1 MGAEP
6 PGTFMRQSCV
16 DGSSIDPEAPRS
28 FTRQS
33 RAEANPTGAQLSGK
47 LTGLQSRWIITHPEE
62 LNADESGIAWSEIC
76 GSECIARLLLRKGFR
91 CAEEVNAFLRP
102 RLSSL
107 SDPFLLP
114 QMHAAVSRI
123 LKALNQRERIVL
135 FGDYDVDGVTSLAL
149 LAEMLRAYGS
159 APELFLPLRMEEGY
173 GLSRESVE
181 RCLAQHRPQLL
192 IAIDCG
198 TSSVNEIADLQKS
211 AVDVIVLDHHEPKSV
226 LPDCVAIVNPKAG
239 DSSFEYLCSVGIV
252 FKLCHAL
259 LKTRPVSGFDLK
271 SKLDLVALGT
281 VADIV
286 PLRDENRVLV
296 QRGAIEI
303 AQTSRIGLRKLMQ
316 VAGVRPPILPEDIGY
331 RLGPRLNAAGR
342 LSTAEKSLR
351 LLLTHDDGEART
363 LAAEL
368 DRQNR
373 ERQEVEKQI
382 FDLAIEK
389 IEDRLDFAR
398 DAAIVV
404 GARGWHPGVLG
415 IVASRIARRYHRPT
429 IVIGFDENGIGKGSG
444 RSIEGLNL
452 VEALSCC
459 AERLDKFGGH
469 EMAAGLALHEEHF
482 DLFAE
487 EFRKTARELLS
498 EEALEPSTRLDHELA
513 FTEIDIDFLRWHEML
528 QPFGSGN
535 PQPLFLAREVEP
547 VAPPRVVND
556 KHLIF
561 RLRQGNRHRR
571 AVYFDGVP
579 NQLPPTPW
587 DIAFRI
593 RADEYEGETLVG
605 MQIEA
610 VRQAERRACEQ

>member
-1 MGAEP
+1 MRSKVEENP
-6 PGTFMRQSCV
+6 IVTQQPGNFAR
-16 DGSSIDPEAPRS
+16 
-28 FTRQS
+28 
-33 RAEANPTGAQLSGK
+33 
-47 LTGLQSRWIITHPEE
+47 QSRWIIAPPEE
-62 LNADESGIAWSEIC
+62 LNGGVISWSEIC

-91 CAEEVNAFLRP
+91 CAEEVNSFLRP

-123 LKALNQRERIVL
+123 LAALDRRERIVL

-149 LAEMLRAYGS
+149 LAEMLRAYGG
-159 APELFLPLRMEEGY
+159 APELFLPFRMEEGY
-173 GLSRESVE
+173 GLSPESVE
-181 RCLAQHRPQLL
+181 RCLGQHQPQLL

-198 TSSVNEIADLQKS
+198 TSSLREIADLRKRG
-211 AVDVIVLDHHEPKSV
+211 VEVIVLDHHEPKSA
-226 LPDCVAIVNPKAG
+226 LPDCVAIVNPKIS
-239 DSSFEYLCSVGIV
+239 DSAFEYLCSVGIV

-259 LKTRPVSGFDLK
+259 LKTRPLPEFDLK

-286 PLRDENRVLV
+286 PLCGENRILV
-296 QRGAIEI
+296 QRGGIAI

-351 LLLTHDDGEART
+351 LLLTHDEGEAT
-363 LAAEL
+363 MLAAEL
-368 DRQNR
+368 DQQNR

-382 FDLAIEK
+382 FDAAIEK
-389 IEDRLDFAR
+389 IEDRLDVAR
-398 DAAIVV
+398 DAGIVV
-404 GARGWHPGVLG
+404 GAPGWHPGVLG

-429 IVIGFDENGIGKGSG
+429 IVIGFDETGIGKGSG

-459 AERLDKFGGH
+459 TERLEKFGGH
-469 EMAAGLALHEEHF
+469 EMAAGLALREENF
-482 DLFAE
+482 DAFAE
-487 EFRKTARELLS
+487 RFRKAARELLS
-498 EEALEPSTRLDHELA
+498 DEALQPCVRLDHELA
-513 FTEIDIDFLRWHEML
+513 FTEIDLSFLQWHEML
-528 QPFGSGN
+528 QPFGNGN
-535 PQPLFLAREVEP
+535 PQPLLLAREVEP
-547 VAPPRVVND
+547 VAPPRVVNE
-556 KHLIF
+556 KHLIL

-571 AVYFDGVP
+571 AIYFDGAA

-593 RADEYEGETLVG
+593 RADEYEGETLVA

-610 VRQAERRACEQ
+610 VRSAEQS

>member
-1 MGAEP
+1 
-6 PGTFMRQSCV
+6 V
-16 DGSSIDPEAPRS
+16 
-28 FTRQS
+28 
-33 RAEANPTGAQLSGK
+33 LH
-47 LTGLQSRWIITHPEE
+47 RWILAPPED
-62 LNADESGIAWSEIC
+62 LNGGVISWSEIC
-76 GSECIARLLLRKGFR
+76 RSECIARLLLRKGFR

-114 QMHAAVSRI
+114 QMQAAVSRI
-123 LKALNQRERIVL
+123 LAALDRQQRIVL

-149 LAEMLRAYGS
+149 LAEMLRAYGG

-173 GLSRESVE
+173 GLSPESVQ
-181 RCLAQHRPQLL
+181 RCLAQQRPQLL
-192 IAIDCG
+192 IAVDCG
-198 TSSVNEIADLQKS
+198 TSSVNEIADLRKR
-211 AVDVIVLDHHEPKSV
+211 AVDVIVLDHHEPKSA
-226 LPDCVAIVNPKAG
+226 LPDCVAIVNPKTAESG
-239 DSSFEYLCSVGIV
+239 FEYLCSVGIV

-259 LKTRPVSGFDLK
+259 LKTRPLPEFDLK

-286 PLRDENRVLV
+286 PLHGENRVLV

-316 VAGVRPPILPEDIGY
+316 VAGVRSPILPEDIGY

-351 LLLTHDDGEART
+351 LLLTDDDYEAT
-363 LAAEL
+363 MLAAEL
-368 DRQNR
+368 DAQNR
-373 ERQEVEKQI
+373 ERQEVEKQT
-382 FDLAIEK
+382 FEKAIEK
-389 IEDRLDFAR
+389 IEKEFDAAR

-404 GARGWHPGVLG
+404 GECGWHPGVLG
-415 IVASRIARRYHRPT
+415 IVASRIARKYHRPT
-429 IVIGFDENGIGKGSG
+429 VVIGFDDNGIGKGSG

-452 VEALSCC
+452 VEALSYC
-459 AERLDKFGGH
+459 ADRLDKFGGH
-469 EMAAGLALHEEHF
+469 EMAAGLALPKENF

-487 EFRKTARELLS
+487 GFRKAARDLLS
-498 EEALEPSTRLDHELA
+498 EDALQPCVRLDHELP
-513 FTEIDIDFLRWHEML
+513 FTEINIDFLRWHEML
-528 QPFGSGN
+528 QPFGNGN
-535 PQPLFLAREVEP
+535 RQPIFLAREVEP
-547 VAPPRVVND
+547 VASPRVVND

-571 AVYFDGVP
+571 AVYFDGMA

-593 RADEYEGETLVG
+593 RADEYDGETLVA

-610 VRQAERRACEQ
+610 VRQAERRERKL

>member
-1 MGAEP
+1 MQHRVKREFTNVEPLRRPGDRVAEA
-6 PGTFMRQSCV
+6 PGTFTRQHRWILAPSEKLNS
-16 DGSSIDPEAPRS
+16 SSIS
-28 FTRQS
+28 W
-33 RAEANPTGAQLSGK
+33 G
-47 LTGLQSRWIITHPEE
+47 
-62 LNADESGIAWSEIC
+62 EIC

-91 CAEEVNAFLRP
+91 CLEEVDAFLRP
-102 RLSSL
+102 RLGSL
-107 SDPFLLP
+107 SDPFLVP
-114 QMHAAVSRI
+114 QMRTAVSRI
-123 LKALNQRERIVL
+123 LEAVNRQERIVL
-135 FGDYDVDGVTSLAL
+135 FGDYDVDGVTSLTL

-173 GLSRESVE
+173 GLSPESVE
-181 RCLAQHRPQLL
+181 RCLGQYRPQLL
-192 IAIDCG
+192 IAVDCG
-198 TSSVNEIADLQKS
+198 ASSVNEITDLRKRG
-211 AVDVIVLDHHEPKSV
+211 VDVIVLDHHEPKSA
-226 LPDCVAIVNPKAG
+226 LPDCIAIVNPKTTNSG
-239 DSSFEYLCSVGIV
+239 FEYLCSVGIV

-259 LKTRPVSGFDLK
+259 LKTSPLPEFDLK

-286 PLRDENRVLV
+286 PLRAENRILV

-303 AQTSRIGLRKLMQ
+303 ARTPRIGLRKLIQ

-351 LLLTHDDGEART
+351 LLLTDDDSEAT
-363 LAAEL
+363 MLAAEL

-389 IEDRLDFAR
+389 IEDRLDVAR

-404 GARGWHPGVLG
+404 GGRGWHQGVLG

-429 IVIGFDENGIGKGSG
+429 IVIGFEENGIGKGSG

-452 VEALSCC
+452 VEALSRC
-459 AERLDKFGGH
+459 AATLDKFGGH
-469 EMAAGLALHEEHF
+469 EMAAGLALHAENF

-487 EFRKTARELLS
+487 MFCKAASEVLS
-498 EEALEPSTRLDHELA
+498 KEALLPYVRLDHELA

-528 QPFGSGN
+528 QPFGNGN
-535 PQPLFLAREVEP
+535 PQPLFLARNIEP
-547 VAPPRVVND
+547 VAPPKVVNE

-571 AVYFDGVP
+571 AVFFDGVT
-579 NQLPPTPW
+579 NTLPPSPW

-593 RADEYEGETLVG
+593 RADEYDGETLVA

-610 VRQAERRACEQ
+610 VRQSERRACEQ

>member
-1 MGAEP
+1 V
-6 PGTFMRQSCV
+6 QH
-16 DGSSIDPEAPRS
+16 
-28 FTRQS
+28 
-33 RAEANPTGAQLSGK
+33 
-47 LTGLQSRWIITHPEE
+47 RWILAPPEE
-62 LNADESGIAWSEIC
+62 LNGRAISWGEIC

-91 CAEEVNAFLRP
+91 CAEEVDAFLRP
-102 RLSSL
+102 RLGSL

-123 LKALNQRERIVL
+123 LEAINRRERIVL

-149 LAEMLRAYGS
+149 LAEMLRAYGRT
-159 APELFLPLRMEEGY
+159 PELFLPLRMEEGY
-173 GLSRESVE
+173 GLGPESVE
-181 RCLAQHRPQLL
+181 RCLGQYRPQLL
-192 IAIDCG
+192 IAVDCG
-198 TSSVNEIADLQKS
+198 TSSLKEITDLRKRG
-211 AVDVIVLDHHEPKSV
+211 VDVIVLDHHEPKSA
-226 LPDCVAIVNPKAG
+226 LPDCIAIVNPKTT
-239 DSSFEYLCSVGIV
+239 DSGFEYLCSVGIV

-259 LKTRPVSGFDLK
+259 LKTAPLPEFDLK
-271 SKLDLVALGT
+271 SRLDLVALGT

-286 PLRDENRVLV
+286 PLRAENRVLV

-303 AQTSRIGLRKLMQ
+303 ARTSRIGLRKLMQ

-351 LLLTHDDGEART
+351 LLLTEDDGEAT
-363 LAAEL
+363 MLAAEL

-373 ERQEVEKQI
+373 ERQEVEKRI
-382 FDLAIEK
+382 FDLAMKK
-389 IEDRLDFAR
+389 IEDRLDAAG

-404 GARGWHPGVLG
+404 GARGWHQGVLG

-452 VEALSCC
+452 VDALSRC

-469 EMAAGLALHEEHF
+469 EMAAGIALHEENF
-482 DLFAE
+482 DLFTEA
-487 EFRKTARELLS
+487 FCKAAREALS
-498 EEALEPSTRLDHELA
+498 EEALQPCVRLDHELA

-528 QPFGSGN
+528 QPFGNGN

-547 VAPPRVVND
+547 VALPRVVNE

-571 AVYFDGVP
+571 AVFFDGATNP
-579 NQLPPTPW
+579 LPPAPW
-587 DIAFRI
+587 DVAFRI
-593 RADEYEGETLVG
+593 RADEYDGETLVG

-610 VRQAERRACEQ
+610 VRQAEGSNREQ